1 MDMAEPAME
10 QTQTKDLI
18 REALAE
24 GFAEVDKV
32 RHQEHAGDGLYE
44 DMAHQLRTMKADLER
59 LQALEREWAWKQ
71 ENEGVM
77 EREHAVALAELE
89 AKIGKLERDKAAQST
104 TNELLIQ
111 QTQQLQQEM
120 EDKEEQHAR
129 ARREWEFERE
139 KDAKRQD
146 EQINLLG
153 QVELLKKQL
162 DEAKTE
168 VDARDKEIETLKR
181 QAPDRQNEGKP
192 AKSQKSV
199 AWPMDSE
206 ADESQLDAPE
216 PEPQSEP
223 ETEPVDIRAA
233 FKNKLDGLM
242 RQGGPRPAIQR
253 STTGTREISELQ
265 LKLSDKHSRFYD
277 GDGI

>member
-1 MDMAEPAME
+1 MDTAEPAME
-10 QTQTKDLI
+10 QTQIKDDLI

-44 DMAHQLRTMKADLER
+44 DMAHQLRTMKAELER

-71 ENEGVM
+71 ENVGVM

-89 AKIGKLERDKAAQST
+89 AKIGKLERDKAEQST

-111 QTQQLQQEM
+111 QTRQLELEL

-139 KDAKRQD
+139 KEAKRQD
-146 EQINLLG
+146 EQIKLLG

-168 VDARDKEIETLKR
+168 VDAKDNEIETLKR

-192 AKSQKSV
+192 AKAQKSV
-199 AWPMDSE
+199 AWPMESE
-206 ADESQLDAPE
+206 ADEPQLDAPEPE

-223 ETEPVDIRAA
+223 EPEPEPVDIRSA

-253 STTGTREISELQ
+253 STTGTGFL
-265 LKLSDKHSRFYD
+265 LAPA
-277 GDGI
+277 